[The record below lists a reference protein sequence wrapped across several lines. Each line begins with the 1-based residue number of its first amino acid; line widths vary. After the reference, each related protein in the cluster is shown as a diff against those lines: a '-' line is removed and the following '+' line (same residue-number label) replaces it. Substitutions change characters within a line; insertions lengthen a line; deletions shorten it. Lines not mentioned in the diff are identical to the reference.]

1 MKKSVF
7 LVLLFILGL
16 STVSAQMP
24 DFDLYFANNVTDVVN
39 LDSIESPNSG
49 LTWTKV
55 LTADGDMAGNYA
67 EVEKV
72 KQMLGSTRKKWLA
85 DQRLFWTMR
94 DHSLL
99 CFRINDAHPTKAGYE
114 VMLDNQHG
122 DTLVIAANQFFFT
135 NLPLQEDP
143 YVIKVYRADKPEQ
156 CYRFRYFIDD
166 WDNERLYIFQLDQRR
181 QATGKNYVL
190 ECTTGYLDEDGEMQ
204 KTTTMLDLQAS
215 SFQSI
220 YVPEKETLLDVV
232 LNDDGNRL
240 RLDKKKLN
248 PGIDINDAFKN
259 MELSNT
265 FELDKHENREF
276 MNFNWVGSGLYE
288 QYDTLYI
295 AVWNERAQ
303 RLANLTCHVVSVDA
317 DGKPVG
323 DIGAKYIGYDKERK
337 VHKILTMGH
346 PAYIEV
352 ISSGYL
358 PTVYK
363 YAGAADEETGIVS
376 EARCNAQLTLRKGA
390 VKANG
395 LTISDQN
402 FLSLNDEKIII
413 VRNKQDYAVCSIDPI
428 DLSGWVQADTLT
440 YFEDAAQQYL
450 KMLDNKPIERFAK
463 LQVAFSRPKGTG
475 APDCQLFTTDISS
488 NAVREATDKDITTIL
503 AVDYPTFTYDYYY
516 VDFNLL
522 DVIPVGSVC
531 SALVKSGNYTYDQFP
546 FLQNMHLD
554 REENKK
560 QASNEVNHKYTGDN
574 SGGDGFADAGWDLRL
589 PFKFKFSFKPVT
601 VTTSVIA
608 DIRKR
613 LGKILVNIQFNRE
626 DKPGESEKFKGA
638 RDEMKEIEKYNDFD
652 INDNVR
658 ESIVGEDKSF
668 EGWIYDDIDDIFN
681 ISSKRIGVGFYGG
694 AKMSFVI
701 PNFDMRYFKVAEASG
716 QIGYGVGMFWSN
728 LQDNPKLKYLKK
740 VMDLLKGPYFSA
752 CAEANAQLDFGIK
765 SFTPNEP
772 EVMSS
777 KSMGYFAHISTKATA
792 GATLGFLLPD
802 QILGIDIAWLCNFH
816 AGLQFGGKLG
826 FQCGIEGPFDNI
838 TPGTGARLTAM
849 LVGNAFISVKALLV
863 SWSAKAGFHLGG
875 QLLIPDN
882 PHNPFHSKFPYWLLD
897 TKARKVGEVYSP
909 LRAPAAGELGRQ
921 LVSDVAIDANPHFT
935 DSLTV
940 IYNDLQ
946 RPDDYNDDRITAINT
961 VEGRTGVVSTLG
973 TSATNHMR
981 SKHGEREIVVYE
993 QKGRQIT
1000 DEEVNSDDAVAISFN
1015 MPTYIAAAMRTSTGE
1030 WQRMNVT
1037 EPDEDPGM
1045 VDTKP
1050 VVTVQDDGH
1059 AACIY
1064 LHGTVYAA
1072 DANMPLDTLSNV
1084 RYKGQLML
1092 RTYDGTRWSAPTPLY
1107 FPIDENHTISQYD
1120 LLMRGDTV
1128 LVAAN
1133 IKSPDFAHQVL
1144 RYASKP
1150 LASSEVT
1157 YSDDSYSPCQF
1168 MMQRVGKNAVLTM
1181 VYDDTTD
1188 SLPEVLIRTLKM
1200 SGSDDN
1206 MLHSK
1211 LGVGYKRPGRVKIVC
1226 DREATNI
1233 NDFAVLWTEANN
1245 VVRGD
1250 DGTNSYTDN
1259 ICTMLNASRVH
1270 IGQTLQMTD
1279 PITVGAEQDSLV
1291 MTDFDGYLDDAHI
1304 SVAYTLANPE
1314 TGAGVIMVNDKYFR
1328 NSCETEVSYARQAL
1342 RGSTHLPVSVR
1353 IRNTGTSP
1361 VIGAEVII
1369 NGEEIS
1375 IDSVYV
1381 SPAKEKTYTV
1391 LYPIADDFDGYITST
1406 VNVTYNNIFKAKAHP
1421 RRRAMSF
1428 VRQQYSKPRTRLTV
1442 ADVECN
1448 VVSQSIED
1456 GANTFV
1462 IELID
1467 HDRLPSDCGVRV
1479 GVYAHPGISEPL
1491 DDTSEVLLQA
1501 SDFVQMGDQ
1510 RRAYAT
1516 VSVGRISEP
1525 LQAYVN
1531 CHVQDLNVSTSNNY
1545 ASNITNRRSY
1555 ENAALVNLF
1564 PYDNPTRIVR
1574 PTVEGSSTNHRIQ
1587 VTVADNGINLSHL
1600 QPGESIR
1607 IFNTEGFMVFK
1618 QEAKSST
1625 LFVPLSVHGVYVLGS
1640 NDEVFKFIF

>member
-1 MKKSVF
+1 
-7 LVLLFILGL
+7 
-16 STVSAQMP
+16 
-24 DFDLYFANNVTDVVN
+24 
-39 LDSIESPNSG
+39 
-49 LTWTKV
+49 
-55 LTADGDMAGNYA
+55 
-67 EVEKV
+67 
-72 KQMLGSTRKKWLA
+72 
-85 DQRLFWTMR
+85 
-94 DHSLL
+94 
-99 CFRINDAHPTKAGYE
+99 
-114 VMLDNQHG
+114 
-122 DTLVIAANQFFFT
+122 
-135 NLPLQEDP
+135 
-143 YVIKVYRADKPEQ
+143 
-156 CYRFRYFIDD
+156 
-166 WDNERLYIFQLDQRR
+166 
-181 QATGKNYVL
+181 
-190 ECTTGYLDEDGEMQ
+190 
-204 KTTTMLDLQAS
+204 
-215 SFQSI
+215 
-220 YVPEKETLLDVV
+220 
-232 LNDDGNRL
+232 
-240 RLDKKKLN
+240 
-248 PGIDINDAFKN
+248 
-259 MELSNT
+259 
-265 FELDKHENREF
+265 
-276 MNFNWVGSGLYE
+276 
-288 QYDTLYI
+288 
-295 AVWNERAQ
+295 
-303 RLANLTCHVVSVDA
+303 
-317 DGKPVG
+317 
-323 DIGAKYIGYDKERK
+323 
-337 VHKILTMGH
+337 
-346 PAYIEV
+346 
-352 ISSGYL
+352 
-358 PTVYK
+358 
-363 YAGAADEETGIVS
+363 
-376 EARCNAQLTLRKGA
+376 
-390 VKANG
+390 
-395 LTISDQN
+395 
-402 FLSLNDEKIII
+402 
-413 VRNKQDYAVCSIDPI
+413 
-428 DLSGWVQADTLT
+428 
-440 YFEDAAQQYL
+440 
-450 KMLDNKPIERFAK
+450 MLDNKPIERFAK

-488 NAVREATDKDITTIL
+488 NAVREATDKEITTIL

-560 QASNEVNHKYTGDN
+560 QVSNEVNDKYTGDN
-574 SGGDGFADAGWDLRL
+574 SGGDGFADAGWDLRM
-589 PFKFKFSFKPVT
+589 PFQFKYSFKPVT
-601 VTTSVIA
+601 VSMSFIA
-608 DIRKR
+608 DIRKHMN
-613 LGKILVNIQFNRE
+613 KILVNIQFNRN
-626 DKPGESEKFKGA
+626 DKPDESEKVTGA

-658 ESIVGEDKSF
+658 ESIIGEDKSF

-694 AKMSFVI
+694 AKMSFVT
-701 PNFDMRYFKVAEASG
+701 PNYKMRYFKVAEASG

-802 QILGIDIAWLCNFH
+802 QILGLDIAWLCNFH

-838 TPGTGARLTAM
+838 TPGAGARLTAM

-882 PHNPFHSKFPYWLLD
+882 PRNPFHSKFPYWLLD
-897 TKARKVGEVYSP
+897 TKARKVGQVYSP

-946 RPDDYNDDRITAINT
+946 RPDNYNDDRITAINT

-1092 RTYDGTRWSAPTPLY
+1092 RTYDGTRWSNPTPLY

-1144 RYASKP
+1144 RYASKS
-1150 LASSEVT
+1150 LASSKVT

-1181 VYDDTTD
+1181 VYDETTD

-1270 IGQTLQMTD
+1270 IGQTLQM
-1279 PITVGAEQDSLV
+1279 V
-1291 MTDFDGYLDDAHI
+1291 
-1304 SVAYTLANPE
+1304 
-1314 TGAGVIMVNDKYFR
+1314 
-1328 NSCETEVSYARQAL
+1328 
-1342 RGSTHLPVSVR
+1342 
-1353 IRNTGTSP
+1353 
-1361 VIGAEVII
+1361 
-1369 NGEEIS
+1369 
-1375 IDSVYV
+1375 
-1381 SPAKEKTYTV
+1381 
-1391 LYPIADDFDGYITST
+1391 
-1406 VNVTYNNIFKAKAHP
+1406 HP

-1555 ENAALVNLF
+1555 ENAALVILF

-1587 VTVADNGINLSHL
+1587 VTVADNGVNLSHL

-1618 QEAKSST
+1618 QEAKCST

>member
-1 MKKSVF
+1 
-7 LVLLFILGL
+7 
-16 STVSAQMP
+16 
-24 DFDLYFANNVTDVVN
+24 
-39 LDSIESPNSG
+39 
-49 LTWTKV
+49 
-55 LTADGDMAGNYA
+55 
-67 EVEKV
+67 
-72 KQMLGSTRKKWLA
+72 
-85 DQRLFWTMR
+85 
-94 DHSLL
+94 
-99 CFRINDAHPTKAGYE
+99 
-114 VMLDNQHG
+114 
-122 DTLVIAANQFFFT
+122 
-135 NLPLQEDP
+135 
-143 YVIKVYRADKPEQ
+143 
-156 CYRFRYFIDD
+156 
-166 WDNERLYIFQLDQRR
+166 
-181 QATGKNYVL
+181 
-190 ECTTGYLDEDGEMQ
+190 
-204 KTTTMLDLQAS
+204 
-215 SFQSI
+215 
-220 YVPEKETLLDVV
+220 
-232 LNDDGNRL
+232 
-240 RLDKKKLN
+240 
-248 PGIDINDAFKN
+248 
-259 MELSNT
+259 
-265 FELDKHENREF
+265 
-276 MNFNWVGSGLYE
+276 
-288 QYDTLYI
+288 
-295 AVWNERAQ
+295 
-303 RLANLTCHVVSVDA
+303 
-317 DGKPVG
+317 
-323 DIGAKYIGYDKERK
+323 
-337 VHKILTMGH
+337 
-346 PAYIEV
+346 
-352 ISSGYL
+352 
-358 PTVYK
+358 
-363 YAGAADEETGIVS
+363 
-376 EARCNAQLTLRKGA
+376 
-390 VKANG
+390 
-395 LTISDQN
+395 
-402 FLSLNDEKIII
+402 
-413 VRNKQDYAVCSIDPI
+413 
-428 DLSGWVQADTLT
+428 
-440 YFEDAAQQYL
+440 
-450 KMLDNKPIERFAK
+450 MLDNKPIERFAK

-488 NAVREATDKDITTIL
+488 NAVHEATDKEITTIL

-560 QASNEVNHKYTGDN
+560 QASNEVNDNYTGDN
-574 SGGDGFADAGWDLRL
+574 SGIDGFKNAGWDLRL

-740 VMDLLKGPYFSA
+740 VMGLLKGPYFSA

-838 TPGTGARLTAM
+838 TPGAGARLTAM

-875 QLLIPDN
+875 QVLIPDN

-946 RPDDYNDDRITAINT
+946 RPDNYNDDRITAINT

-1133 IKSPDFAHQVL
+1133 IKLPDFTHQVL

-1270 IGQTLQMTD
+1270 IGQTLQM
-1279 PITVGAEQDSLV
+1279 V
-1291 MTDFDGYLDDAHI
+1291 
-1304 SVAYTLANPE
+1304 
-1314 TGAGVIMVNDKYFR
+1314 
-1328 NSCETEVSYARQAL
+1328 
-1342 RGSTHLPVSVR
+1342 
-1353 IRNTGTSP
+1353 
-1361 VIGAEVII
+1361 
-1369 NGEEIS
+1369 
-1375 IDSVYV
+1375 
-1381 SPAKEKTYTV
+1381 
-1391 LYPIADDFDGYITST
+1391 
-1406 VNVTYNNIFKAKAHP
+1406 HP

-1491 DDTSEVLLQA
+1491 DDTSEMLLQA

-1564 PYDNPTRIVR
+1564 PDDNPTRIVR